1 MMKGVFMKPKNN
13 MIQYFENIARAL
25 LGMKYGDLSEEE
37 REVIERIARREPVAE
52 NINITFHESLT
63 FGQRMADRV
72 AAFGGSWSF
81 ILLFTGIMVAWML
94 LNSYVLIDDKAF
106 DPYPYILLNLTLS
119 SLAALQAPIIMMS
132 QNRQA
137 AKDRLD
143 ISADYQVN
151 LKAELEIM
159 RLHEKID
166 DLTQLLL
173 AQKSKE
179 L

>member
-1 MMKGVFMKPKNN
+1 MMKPKHN

-37 REVIERIARREPVAE
+37 REVIERIARKEPVAE

-63 FGQRMADRV
+63 FGQRMADKV
-72 AAFGGSWSF
+72 AAFGGSWTF
-81 ILLFTGIMVAWML
+81 ILVFLGVMVAWMAV
-94 LNSYVLIDDKAF
+94 NSYVLIGDKVF

-159 RLHEKID
+159 RLHEKVD
-166 DLTQLLL
+166 ELTQLLL

-179 L
+179 R

>member
-1 MMKGVFMKPKNN
+1 MKPKNN

>member
-1 MMKGVFMKPKNN
+1 MMKEVFMKPKNN